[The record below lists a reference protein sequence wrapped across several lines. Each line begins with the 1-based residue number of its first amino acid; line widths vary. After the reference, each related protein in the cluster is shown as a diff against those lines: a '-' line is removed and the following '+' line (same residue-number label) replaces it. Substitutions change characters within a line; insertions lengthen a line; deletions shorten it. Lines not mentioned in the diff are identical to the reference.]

1 MKNLLSLL
9 LPLALLLSLT
19 ACGEKSA
26 DEAAR
31 QTPPTLTVTGA
42 NACSVTLKSSSYDW
56 TYTQGLQSMTVI
68 ACGAHP
74 LDETSRDIT
83 PVLEMPFAVSA
94 AYFYTVTLDF
104 GDNSPD
110 SVSLRCWPSDAW
122 GSTGIPSETVTAQR
136 QDNGT
141 FRAEL
146 PQSDGIFAV
155 DALWDG
161 SSATYTFCTQAEG
174 SEELHPGAVLSI
186 GESEDI
192 RKIDISWR
200 SGSVNIYTAEQSA
213 QISVKEESTA
223 PLAESEKMVC
233 AIDGDT
239 LRIHFLG
246 DAYRGSYDG
255 EKYLDVGLPRELVSA
270 GHFEEIKVETTD
282 AYTIVGADVSG
293 SIKLST
299 VGGDARVMGAT
310 CPMVEI
316 ETVNGSVGVV
326 DGTWAR
332 VNISTLS
339 GAIEL
344 AGEAENAE
352 IETAS
357 GKVDIAGALGTLDF
371 ESVSGNLILATER
384 ALRLDAETES
394 GSIYLTLPAQDGFT
408 LDYETKSGAFRSAL
422 TEREG
427 TLIACGDRETHYT
440 VPALDGGAVFVD
452 LFGLAYELVN
462 GSGVGEGAFGVEP
475 PLLHAKDRIAA
486 NFVRIGCKQRVVET
500 LQLGCRGNRAALN
513 HASQRGVREQ
523 AASQHY
529 MARAGISLHQR
540 IHILK
545 IENVAVIGY
554 GERRAF
560 QRLAVKLL
568 ARRSR
573 IAVLLHAWV
582 HDQPC
587 QRHAAIQIE
596 HTLVFVVALK
606 PQPGLDRY
614 RQR

>member
-1 MKNLLSLL
+1 MKKLLSLL

-31 QTPPTLTVTGA
+31 QTPPTLTVTSA

-56 TYTQGLQSMTVI
+56 TYPQGLQSMTDI

-83 PVLEMPFAVSA
+83 PVLEMPFTVSA

-122 GSTGIPSETVTAQR
+122 GSTGMPSETVTAQR

-192 RKIDISWR
+192 RKIDISWL
-200 SGSVNIYTAEQSA
+200 SGGVSVQAVGQTSQITVQEEATTALT
-213 QISVKEESTA
+213 EE
-223 PLAESEKMVC
+223 EKLVC
-233 AIDGDT
+233 AVDGDT
-239 LRIHFLG
+239 LRIRFMS
-246 DAYRGSYDG
+246 DARRDSFEG
-255 EKYLDVGLPRELVSA
+255 EKFLTVSLPWELVKNA
-270 GHFEEIKVETTD
+270 HFEEIDIETTSAYAYVSAD
-282 AYTIVGADVSG
+282 AQK
-293 SIKLST
+293 IKLST
-299 VGGDARVMGAT
+299 VGGDARVMCAT
-310 CPMVEI
+310 CPTVEI

-326 DGTWAR
+326 DGTWGK
-332 VNISTLS
+332 VELSTVS

-357 GKVDIAGALGTLDF
+357 GKVDIAGALGALDF

-427 TLIACGDRETHYT
+427 ALITCLDDHATHYS
-440 VPALDGGAVFVD
+440 VPALDGGEMS
-452 LFGLAYELVN
+452 ELEISTVSGTLTIDASS
-462 GSGVGEGAFGVEP
+462 GS
-475 PLLHAKDRIAA
+475 
-486 NFVRIGCKQRVVET
+486 N
-500 LQLGCRGNRAALN
+500 
-513 HASQRGVREQ
+513 
-523 AASQHY
+523 
-529 MARAGISLHQR
+529 
-540 IHILK
+540 
-545 IENVAVIGY
+545 
-554 GERRAF
+554 
-560 QRLAVKLL
+560 
-568 ARRSR
+568 
-573 IAVLLHAWV
+573 
-582 HDQPC
+582 
-587 QRHAAIQIE
+587 
-596 HTLVFVVALK
+596 
-606 PQPGLDRY
+606 
-614 RQR
+614 

>member
-1 MKNLLSLL
+1 MKKLLSLL
-9 LPLALLLSLT
+9 LPLALALSLT

-31 QTPPTLTVTGA
+31 QTPPTLTVTSA

-56 TYTQGLQSMTVI
+56 TYTQGLQSMTAI

-83 PVLEMPFAVSA
+83 PVLEIPFTVSA

-122 GSTGIPSETVTAQR
+122 GSTGMPSETVTAQR

-192 RKIDISWR
+192 RKIDISWL
-200 SGSVNIYTAEQSA
+200 SGGVSVQAVGQTSQITVQEEATTALT
-213 QISVKEESTA
+213 EE
-223 PLAESEKMVC
+223 EKLVC
-233 AIDGDT
+233 AVDGDT
-239 LRIHFLG
+239 LRIRFMS
-246 DAYRGSYDG
+246 DARRDSFEG
-255 EKYLDVGLPRELVSA
+255 EKFLTVSLPWELVKNA
-270 GHFEEIKVETTD
+270 HFEEIDIETTSAYAYVSAD
-282 AYTIVGADVSG
+282 AQK
-293 SIKLST
+293 IKLST
-299 VGGDARVMGAT
+299 VGGDARVMCAN
-310 CPMVEI
+310 CPEVEI
-316 ETVNGSVGVV
+316 ETTSGNAGVV
-326 DGTWAR
+326 DGTWAK
-332 VNISTLS
+332 VDISTVS

-344 AGEAENAE
+344 AGEAESAE

-357 GKVDIAGALGTLDF
+357 GKVDIAGALGALDF
-371 ESVSGNLILATER
+371 ESVSGDLILAAER

-427 TLIACGDRETHYT
+427 ALITCLDDHATHYS
-440 VPALDGGAVFVD
+440 VPELDGGAVS
-452 LFGLAYELVN
+452 ELTIETMSGEVTIGASSS
-462 GSGVGEGAFGVEP
+462 GS
-475 PLLHAKDRIAA
+475 
-486 NFVRIGCKQRVVET
+486 N
-500 LQLGCRGNRAALN
+500 
-513 HASQRGVREQ
+513 
-523 AASQHY
+523 
-529 MARAGISLHQR
+529 
-540 IHILK
+540 
-545 IENVAVIGY
+545 
-554 GERRAF
+554 
-560 QRLAVKLL
+560 
-568 ARRSR
+568 
-573 IAVLLHAWV
+573 
-582 HDQPC
+582 
-587 QRHAAIQIE
+587 
-596 HTLVFVVALK
+596 
-606 PQPGLDRY
+606 
-614 RQR
+614 

>member
-1 MKNLLSLL
+1 MKKLLSLL
-9 LPLALLLSLT
+9 LPLVLALSLT

-31 QTPPTLTVTGA
+31 QTPPTLTVTSA

-83 PVLEMPFAVSA
+83 PVLEIPFTVSA

-122 GSTGIPSETVTAQR
+122 GSTGMPSETVTAQR

-155 DALWDG
+155 DALWDA

-174 SEELHPGAVLSI
+174 AAGYVSETFSVEPARVREIEVDWLG
-186 GESEDI
+186 
-192 RKIDISWR
+192 
-200 SGSVNIYTAEQSA
+200 GSVMVVLTDDDRLSFAEMAYQDMP
-213 QISVKEESTA
+213 EEQRLSYA
-223 PLAESEKMVC
+223 L
-233 AIDGDT
+233 DGDT

-293 SIKLST
+293 RIKLST

-310 CPMVEI
+310 CPTVEI

-326 DGTWAR
+326 DGTWGK
-332 VNISTLS
+332 IELSTVS

-344 AGEAENAE
+344 AGDAESAE

-357 GKVDIAGALGTLDF
+357 GKVDIAGALGALDF
-371 ESVSGNLILATER
+371 ESVSGDLILATER

-408 LDYETKSGAFRSAL
+408 LDYETKSGAFRSTL

-427 TLIACGDRETHYT
+427 ALITCGDHEAYYT
-440 VPALDGGAVFVD
+440 VPALDGGAVS
-452 LFGLAYELVN
+452 ELEISTVSGTLTIDTSS
-462 GSGVGEGAFGVEP
+462 GS
-475 PLLHAKDRIAA
+475 
-486 NFVRIGCKQRVVET
+486 N
-500 LQLGCRGNRAALN
+500 
-513 HASQRGVREQ
+513 
-523 AASQHY
+523 
-529 MARAGISLHQR
+529 
-540 IHILK
+540 
-545 IENVAVIGY
+545 
-554 GERRAF
+554 
-560 QRLAVKLL
+560 
-568 ARRSR
+568 
-573 IAVLLHAWV
+573 
-582 HDQPC
+582 
-587 QRHAAIQIE
+587 
-596 HTLVFVVALK
+596 
-606 PQPGLDRY
+606 
-614 RQR
+614 

>member
-1 MKNLLSLL
+1 MKKLLSLL

-31 QTPPTLTVTGA
+31 QTPPTLTVTSA

-56 TYTQGLQSMTVI
+56 TYPQGLQSMTVI

-74 LDETSRDIT
+74 LDENCRDIT

-122 GSTGIPSETVTAQR
+122 GSTVMPSETVTAQR

-192 RKIDISWR
+192 RKLDISWL
-200 SGSVNIYTAEQSA
+200 SGGVSVQAVGQTSQITVQEEATTALT
-213 QISVKEESTA
+213 EE
-223 PLAESEKMVC
+223 EKLVC
-233 AIDGDT
+233 AVDGDT
-239 LRIHFLG
+239 LRIRFMS
-246 DAYRGSYDG
+246 DARRDSFEG
-255 EKYLDVGLPRELVSA
+255 EKFLTVSLPWELVKNA
-270 GHFEEIKVETTD
+270 HFEEIDIETTSAYAYVSAD
-282 AYTIVGADVSG
+282 AQK
-293 SIKLST
+293 IKLST
-299 VGGDARVMGAT
+299 VGGDARVMCAN
-310 CPMVEI
+310 CPEVEI
-316 ETVNGSVGVV
+316 ETTSGNAGVV
-326 DGTWAR
+326 DGTWAK
-332 VNISTLS
+332 VDISTVS

-344 AGEAENAE
+344 AGEAESAE

-357 GKVDIAGALGTLDF
+357 GKVDIAGALGALDF

-427 TLIACGDRETHYT
+427 TLITCLDDHATHYS
-440 VPALDGGAVFVD
+440 VPALDGGAVSELEISTVSGTLTID
-452 LFGLAYELVN
+452 AYS
-462 GSGVGEGAFGVEP
+462 GS
-475 PLLHAKDRIAA
+475 
-486 NFVRIGCKQRVVET
+486 N
-500 LQLGCRGNRAALN
+500 
-513 HASQRGVREQ
+513 
-523 AASQHY
+523 
-529 MARAGISLHQR
+529 
-540 IHILK
+540 
-545 IENVAVIGY
+545 
-554 GERRAF
+554 
-560 QRLAVKLL
+560 
-568 ARRSR
+568 
-573 IAVLLHAWV
+573 
-582 HDQPC
+582 
-587 QRHAAIQIE
+587 
-596 HTLVFVVALK
+596 
-606 PQPGLDRY
+606 
-614 RQR
+614 

>member
-1 MKNLLSLL
+1 MKKLLSLL
-9 LPLALLLSLT
+9 LPLALALSLT

-31 QTPPTLTVTGA
+31 QTPPTLTVTSA

-56 TYTQGLQSMTVI
+56 TYPQGLQSMTVI

-83 PVLEMPFAVSA
+83 PVLEMPFTVSA

-110 SVSLRCWPSDAW
+110 SVSLRCWPSNAW
-122 GSTGIPSETVTAQR
+122 GSTDMPSETVTAQQ

-192 RKIDISWR
+192 RKIDISWL
-200 SGSVNIYTAEQSA
+200 SGGVSVQAVGQTSQITVQEEATTALT
-213 QISVKEESTA
+213 EE
-223 PLAESEKMVC
+223 EKLVC
-233 AIDGDT
+233 AVDGDT
-239 LRIHFLG
+239 LRIRFMS
-246 DAYRGSYDG
+246 DARRDSFEG
-255 EKYLDVGLPRELVSA
+255 EKFLTVSLPWELVKNA
-270 GHFEEIKVETTD
+270 HFEEIDIETTSAYAYVSAD
-282 AYTIVGADVSG
+282 AQK
-293 SIKLST
+293 IKLST
-299 VGGDARVMGAT
+299 VGGDARVMCAN
-310 CPMVEI
+310 CPEVEI
-316 ETVNGSVGVV
+316 ETTSGNAGVV
-326 DGTWAR
+326 DGTWAK
-332 VNISTLS
+332 VDISTVS

-344 AGEAENAE
+344 AGEAESAE

-357 GKVDIAGALGTLDF
+357 GKVDIAGALGALDF

-427 TLIACGDRETHYT
+427 TLIACGDHEAYYT
-440 VPALDGGAVFVD
+440 VPALDGGAVS
-452 LFGLAYELVN
+452 ELTIETMSGEVTIGASSS
-462 GSGVGEGAFGVEP
+462 GS
-475 PLLHAKDRIAA
+475 
-486 NFVRIGCKQRVVET
+486 N
-500 LQLGCRGNRAALN
+500 
-513 HASQRGVREQ
+513 
-523 AASQHY
+523 
-529 MARAGISLHQR
+529 
-540 IHILK
+540 
-545 IENVAVIGY
+545 
-554 GERRAF
+554 
-560 QRLAVKLL
+560 
-568 ARRSR
+568 
-573 IAVLLHAWV
+573 
-582 HDQPC
+582 
-587 QRHAAIQIE
+587 
-596 HTLVFVVALK
+596 
-606 PQPGLDRY
+606 
-614 RQR
+614 

>member
-1 MKNLLSLL
+1 MKKLLSLL
-9 LPLALLLSLT
+9 LPLALALSLT

-31 QTPPTLTVTGA
+31 QTPPTLTVTSA

-74 LDETSRDIT
+74 LDETSCDIT
-83 PVLEMPFAVSA
+83 PVLEMPFTVSA

-104 GDNSPD
+104 GDNSPE
-110 SVSLRCWPSDAW
+110 SVSVRCWPSDAW
-122 GSTGIPSETVTAQR
+122 GTTGMPSETVTAQR

-174 SEELHPGAVLSI
+174 AAGYVSETFSVEPARVREIEVDWLG
-186 GESEDI
+186 
-192 RKIDISWR
+192 
-200 SGSVNIYTAEQSA
+200 GSVMVVLTDDDSLSFAEMAYQD
-213 QISVKEESTA
+213 VPEEQRLSYA
-223 PLAESEKMVC
+223 L
-233 AIDGDT
+233 DGDT
-239 LRIHFLG
+239 LRIHFFG

-293 SIKLST
+293 RIKLST

-310 CPMVEI
+310 CPTVDI

-326 DGTWAR
+326 DGTWGK
-332 VNISTLS
+332 VELSTVS

-357 GKVDIAGALGTLDF
+357 GKVDIAGALGALDF
-371 ESVSGNLILATER
+371 ESVSGDLILATER

-427 TLIACGDRETHYT
+427 TLIACGDHEAYYT
-440 VPALDGGAVFVD
+440 VPALDGGAVS
-452 LFGLAYELVN
+452 ELEISTVSGTLTIDTSS
-462 GSGVGEGAFGVEP
+462 GS
-475 PLLHAKDRIAA
+475 
-486 NFVRIGCKQRVVET
+486 N
-500 LQLGCRGNRAALN
+500 
-513 HASQRGVREQ
+513 
-523 AASQHY
+523 
-529 MARAGISLHQR
+529 
-540 IHILK
+540 
-545 IENVAVIGY
+545 
-554 GERRAF
+554 
-560 QRLAVKLL
+560 
-568 ARRSR
+568 
-573 IAVLLHAWV
+573 
-582 HDQPC
+582 
-587 QRHAAIQIE
+587 
-596 HTLVFVVALK
+596 
-606 PQPGLDRY
+606 
-614 RQR
+614 

>member
-1 MKNLLSLL
+1 MKRLISLL
-9 LPLALLLSLT
+9 LCAVMALAL
-19 ACGEKSA
+19 AGCGAKPAPTE
-26 DEAAR
+26 
-31 QTPPTLTVTGA
+31 PPELTVA
-42 NACSVTLKSSSYDW
+42 NAQGASITAMGGSYDW
-56 TYTQGLQSMTVI
+56 DYDLGNGQRSGAI

-74 LDETSRDIT
+74 LDEMYRDST
-83 PVLEMPFAVSA
+83 PALEMPIALSA
-94 AYFYTVTLDF
+94 SSYYTVTLDF
-104 GDNSPD
+104 GDCAPD
-110 SVSLRCWPSDAW
+110 SVILRCWSEQCW
-122 GSTGIPSETVTAQR
+122 GDTEAKPEKLFAER
-136 QDNGT
+136 QDNGAYT
-141 FRAEL
+141 VEL
-146 PQSDGIFAV
+146 IPSIGVFAV
-155 DALWDG
+155 DASWDAEDYKG
-161 SSATYTFCTQAEG
+161 TATYTFCTKAEE

-282 AYTIVGADVSG
+282 AYAYVSADAQK
-293 SIKLST
+293 IELST
-299 VGGDARVMGAT
+299 LGGDARVMCAT

-326 DGTWAR
+326 DGTWGK
-332 VNISTLS
+332 IELSTLS

-344 AGEAENAE
+344 AGEAESAE

-357 GKVDIAGALGTLDF
+357 GKVDIAGALGALDF

-427 TLIACGDRETHYT
+427 ALIACGDHEAYYT
-440 VPALDGGAVFVD
+440 VPALEGGEMS
-452 LFGLAYELVN
+452 ELEISTVSGTLTIDASS
-462 GSGVGEGAFGVEP
+462 GS
-475 PLLHAKDRIAA
+475 
-486 NFVRIGCKQRVVET
+486 N
-500 LQLGCRGNRAALN
+500 
-513 HASQRGVREQ
+513 
-523 AASQHY
+523 
-529 MARAGISLHQR
+529 
-540 IHILK
+540 
-545 IENVAVIGY
+545 
-554 GERRAF
+554 
-560 QRLAVKLL
+560 
-568 ARRSR
+568 
-573 IAVLLHAWV
+573 
-582 HDQPC
+582 
-587 QRHAAIQIE
+587 
-596 HTLVFVVALK
+596 
-606 PQPGLDRY
+606 
-614 RQR
+614 

>member
-1 MKNLLSLL
+1 MKKLLSLL

-31 QTPPTLTVTGA
+31 QTPPTLTVTSA

-56 TYTQGLQSMTVI
+56 TYPQGLQSMTVI

-83 PVLEMPFAVSA
+83 PVLEMPFTVSA

-122 GSTGIPSETVTAQR
+122 GSTGMSSETVTAQR

-141 FRAEL
+141 FGAEL

-192 RKIDISWR
+192 RKIDISWL
-200 SGSVNIYTAEQSA
+200 SGGVSVQAVGQTSQITVQEEATTALT
-213 QISVKEESTA
+213 EE
-223 PLAESEKMVC
+223 EKLVC
-233 AIDGDT
+233 AVDGDT
-239 LRIHFLG
+239 LRIRFMS
-246 DAYRGSYDG
+246 DARRDSFEG
-255 EKYLDVGLPRELVSA
+255 EKFLTVSLPWELVKNA
-270 GHFEEIKVETTD
+270 HFEEIDIETTSAYAYVSAD
-282 AYTIVGADVSG
+282 AQK
-293 SIKLST
+293 IKLST
-299 VGGDARVMGAT
+299 VGGDARVMCAN
-310 CPMVEI
+310 CPEVEI
-316 ETVNGSVGVV
+316 ETTSGNAGVV

-332 VNISTLS
+332 VDISTLS

-357 GKVDIAGALGTLDF
+357 GKVDIAGALGALDF
-371 ESVSGNLILATER
+371 ESVSGDLILATER

-427 TLIACGDRETHYT
+427 ALITCLDDHATHYS
-440 VPALDGGAVFVD
+440 VPALDGGAVS
-452 LFGLAYELVN
+452 ELTIETMSGEVTIGASSS
-462 GSGVGEGAFGVEP
+462 GS
-475 PLLHAKDRIAA
+475 
-486 NFVRIGCKQRVVET
+486 N
-500 LQLGCRGNRAALN
+500 
-513 HASQRGVREQ
+513 
-523 AASQHY
+523 
-529 MARAGISLHQR
+529 
-540 IHILK
+540 
-545 IENVAVIGY
+545 
-554 GERRAF
+554 
-560 QRLAVKLL
+560 
-568 ARRSR
+568 
-573 IAVLLHAWV
+573 
-582 HDQPC
+582 
-587 QRHAAIQIE
+587 
-596 HTLVFVVALK
+596 
-606 PQPGLDRY
+606 
-614 RQR
+614 